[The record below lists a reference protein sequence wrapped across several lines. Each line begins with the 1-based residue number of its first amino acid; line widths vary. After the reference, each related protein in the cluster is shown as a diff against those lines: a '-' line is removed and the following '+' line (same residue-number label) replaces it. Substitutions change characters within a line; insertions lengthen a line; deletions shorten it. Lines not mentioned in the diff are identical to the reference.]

1 MVNIVPVD
9 RDRHAG
15 KGWRRPANYNFAAKD
30 PVVAL
35 VASEF
40 LQAALALPIGF
51 VEQSGFFVP
60 VMLTS
65 PVPNRNVAVGPAG
78 QWFVGYVPAVLRA
91 YPFSLR
97 SGEKETLCIDE
108 DSGLVV
114 EADNT
119 TEKFFQADGSFS
131 PIVVSILELLRQ
143 IGQSRRVTNR
153 AVVSLSDAG
162 LIKRWSLVVPV
173 GEQQMPVNGLYCCD
187 EAALDALDD
196 VGLIEVRRALPMAY
210 VQIFSMGQVGVL
222 SRLASIQHQM
232 AQFGQQ
238 LEQGSNRPPPAV

>member
-1 MVNIVPVD
+1 V
-9 RDRHAG
+9 G
-15 KGWRRPANYNFAAKD
+15 KGWRRPANYSFADKESA
-30 PVVAL
+30 VAL

-40 LQAALALPIGF
+40 LQAALALPIAF

-65 PVPNRNVAVGPAG
+65 PVPDRNVIVGPSG

-97 SGEKETLCIDE
+97 FAGERETLCIDE

-114 EADNT
+114 NADKT
-119 TEKFFQADGSFS
+119 TEKFFQDDGSLS
-131 PIVVSILELLRQ
+131 PIVATILELLRH
-143 IGQSRRVTNR
+143 IDQSRRVTNR

-162 LIKRWSLVVPV
+162 LIKRWPLIVPV
-173 GEQQMPVNGLYCCD
+173 GDQQVPINGLYCID

-196 VGLIEVRRALPMAY
+196 TGLIEVRRALPMAY
-210 VQIFSMGQVGVL
+210 MQIFSMGQVGVL
-222 SRLASIQHQM
+222 SRLASVQHQI
-232 AQFGQQ
+232 AQFDRQSE
-238 LEQGSNRPPPAV
+238 LGSIRPPPAV